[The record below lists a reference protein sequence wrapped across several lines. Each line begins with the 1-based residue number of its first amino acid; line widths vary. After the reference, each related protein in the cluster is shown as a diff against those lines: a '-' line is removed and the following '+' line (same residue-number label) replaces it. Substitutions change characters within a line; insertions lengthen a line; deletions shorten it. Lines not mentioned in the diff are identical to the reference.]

1 MILFEIGYDQ
11 AKAVEEIALQLGYSQ
26 VNIYKDLANH
36 DRVVTIRV

>member
-11 AKAVEEIALQLGYSQ
+11 AKSLEKIALQLGYHS
-26 VNIYKDLANH
+26 VKVYKDLANH